1 MPVPKGKRSHARK
14 AKRNA
19 NKGITMGPIGAC
31 QTCQSPISSH
41 RVCDVCGY
49 YKGVKVVRT
58 KNERLEARGRA
69 MQARQ
74 NAAGGAAPAG
84 E

>member
-1 MPVPKGKRSHARK
+1 MPVPKGKRSRARRD
-14 AKRNA
+14 KRKA
-19 NKGITMGPIGAC
+19 NKGITMSQLGSC

-41 RVCDVCGY
+41 RACSVCGY
-49 YKGVKVVRT
+49 YKGVKVLRT
-58 KNERLEARGRA
+58 KTERRELRGQM

-74 NAAGGAAPAG
+74 GAAGAPAA